1 MKATRTALLI
11 SATAAMFVTAA
22 NTGAE
27 AGFLCQRGIGGFQ
40 RSYSFAPPA
49 RLSTPTYSNPAPQ
62 KKEPTAK
69 VAKAKPKATVTATK
83 SPTVASAPTK
93 SPTVASGPT
102 PSPTVASAPVKS
114 STVAAE
120 KPNDVTETAGST
132 PVATAPDNCLV
143 KEYVD
148 GGAVRFRD
156 TCTKEWAINST
167 DRERKA
173 STTDRTCLTKQNSQ
187 NGVVMFKDVCT
198 GEWAMNTAKQMS
210 LAKAQ

>member
-11 SATAAMFVTAA
+11 SATAAMFVMAA

-40 RSYSFAPPA
+40 RSYSFAPSP
-49 RLSTPTYSNPAPQ
+49 RVSTTTYSNPAPQ
-62 KKEPTAK
+62 KK
-69 VAKAKPKATVTATK
+69 VAKAKPKATVTAAK

-93 SPTVASGPT
+93 SPTVASVPT
-102 PSPTVASAPVKS
+102 QPPTVASAPVKS
-114 STVAAE
+114 STVVAE
-120 KPNDVTETAGST
+120 KPSDVTETAGSAPT
-132 PVATAPDNCLV
+132 ATAPDNCLV

-156 TCTKEWAINST
+156 ACTKEWAINST